1 MKSKRKL
8 GKKNALA
15 LTAATVLMLSAMSVP
30 TLADDGITL
39 VVNGETVDF
48 TGDQEPIIQNGRTLV
63 PFRAAFEKM
72 GAEVDWFSD
81 IRLCQATYAGTTVG
95 ITIGD
100 TKVSINDDGEV
111 ESDVPAQIIN
121 SRTMVPLRV
130 LSESIGATVD
140 WDNATR
146 TVTVTTP
153 QITGEAPEAVTYDT
167 KTATVDGTVS
177 KVTYSYPVVKDVYTL
192 VDVLNKNLA
201 SDAESV
207 ATVIANENASGK
219 DELTIT
225 LDVKENSAGL
235 LSVMY
240 LIDGEDVGVFHY
252 GISDGAKMSDESY
265 ADAMYGG
272 AVETNDDRYTIEDY
286 TAYEKDDKGDTY
298 INAIAYYPQFTG
310 EADFI
315 PSLNTQL
322 ENSAKKAVDSFVASY
337 KDEAKELYATT
348 GVPAY
353 DYLEDCEVEISE
365 DNIATIKIN
374 FTESVAGQDDRIGE
388 DTIKVNLTTGEIL

>member
-1 MKSKRKL
+1 
-8 GKKNALA
+8 
-15 LTAATVLMLSAMSVP
+15 
-30 TLADDGITL
+30 
-39 VVNGETVDF
+39 
-48 TGDQEPIIQNGRTLV
+48 
-63 PFRAAFEKM
+63 
-72 GAEVDWFSD
+72 
-81 IRLCQATYAGTTVG
+81 LCQATYAGTTVG

-100 TKVSINDDGEV
+100 TKVSINDSGEV

-153 QITGEAPEAVTYDT
+153 QITGEAPDAVTYDT
-167 KTATVDGTVS
+167 KTATIDGKVS
-177 KVTYSYPVVKDVYTL
+177 KITYSYPVVKDVYTL

-201 SDAESV
+201 SDAENV
-207 ATVIANENASGK
+207 ATAIANENASGK

-225 LDVKENSAGL
+225 LDVKENSGGI

-240 LIDGEDVGVFHY
+240 LIDGEDVGIFHY
-252 GISDGAKMSDESY
+252 GISDGAKMSDDSY

-272 AVETNDDRYTIEDY
+272 AIETNDDRYTIEDY

-298 INAIAYYPQFTG
+298 INATAYYPQFTG

-315 PSLNTQL
+315 PSLNTQI

-337 KDEAKELYATT
+337 KDDAKEVYATT

-374 FTESVAGQDDRIGE
+374 FTESVAGQDDRTGE